1 MVVAMQIASVFE
13 FSYRKSELLKQV
25 ELDGWLANAEAI
37 FEQDQHGIKV
47 AKLANG
53 DFIKIFRVKRLFSI
67 AHVYSYARM
76 FCRNAER
83 IAKLGI
89 PTVKVK
95 QLYHIQNSNK
105 TAVVYEPLY
114 GDTILD
120 ILRSRNISIALSRD
134 LGAFIAEVHEK
145 GIYFRGLHL
154 GNIVLTPEKRMGLID
169 IADMTIFPWSLD
181 CRRRLKNFSR
191 FWRDFEN
198 KFIFGY
204 EEIQALVEG
213 YHASCKKVDM
223 RLKDIQARML

>member
-1 MVVAMQIASVFE
+1 MIVTMQVACTFGY
-13 FSYRKSELLKQV
+13 SYQKSELLTQV
-25 ELDGWLANAEAI
+25 ELNRWLANAEAI
-37 FEQDQHGIKV
+37 FEQDQYGIKV

-120 ILRSRNISIALSRD
+120 ILRSRNISIALSKD

-154 GNIVLTPEKRMGLID
+154 GNIVLTSEKRMGLID

-181 CRRRLKNFSR
+181 SRRRLKNFSR
-191 FWRDFEN
+191 FWRDLEI
-198 KFIFGY
+198 KFVFGY
-204 EEIQALVEG
+204 REIQALVDG
-213 YHASCKKVDM
+213 YQANCRKADI
-223 RLKDIQARML
+223 RLKDIQNRML